1 MACLHDGEAAKL
13 RHLRL
18 ALYWIL
24 AQAHELASPTFG
36 VVPSSGNCLA
46 AHPLQRES
54 EWSILV
60 TMARPI
66 ELPYRSVP
74 RILFAE
80 GMSLAFL
87 DGAVAASMGLD
98 PETLECLAVRSYAW
112 EKHVWLIDGP
122 GGREIVTRFPV
133 VMERFLSGM
142 ADRSWMLTVIATRSC
157 SADRYKM
164 L

>member
-1 MACLHDGEAAKL
+1 M
-13 RHLRL
+13 R
-18 ALYWIL
+18 
-24 AQAHELASPTFG
+24 
-36 VVPSSGNCLA
+36 
-46 AHPLQRES
+46 
-54 EWSILV
+54 EWSILL

-66 ELPYRSVP
+66 ELPYQSVP
-74 RILFAE
+74 RVLVAE

-87 DGAVAASMGLD
+87 DGTVAASMGLD
-98 PETLECLAVRSYAW
+98 PETLDCFAVRSYAW

-142 ADRSWMLTVIATRSC
+142 ADRSWMLTVVATRPGPTHS
-157 SADRYKM
+157 YQM